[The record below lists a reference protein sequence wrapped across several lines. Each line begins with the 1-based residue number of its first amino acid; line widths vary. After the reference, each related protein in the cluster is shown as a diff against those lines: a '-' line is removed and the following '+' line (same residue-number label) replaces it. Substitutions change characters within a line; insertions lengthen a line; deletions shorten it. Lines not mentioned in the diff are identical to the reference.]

1 MKWNFF
7 SKAEAKADEFEYK
20 LDLHIKE
27 YKLSRH
33 RMEAHINDLL
43 GKVAGMQDQIDNNK
57 ILIGK
62 LMRQVD
68 LLCQQISNT
77 FKAEGLDAKTIKDAE
92 TGRKRREYLR
102 SWRNKKRTQEQ
113 AEKKRQEQLAKGREY
128 ARQYYL
134 RKKAEREAAQEKK
147 Q

>member
-43 GKVAGMQDQIDNNK
+43 GKVAEMQDQIDRGTA
-57 ILIGK
+57 LTQK
-62 LMRQVD
+62 LMKQVD
-68 LLCQQISNT
+68 SLCHQISNT
-77 FKAEGLDAKTIKDAE
+77 FKAEGLDAKAIKDAE

-102 SWRNKKRTQEQ
+102 NWRNKKRTQEQ
-113 AEKKRQEQLAKGREY
+113 AEKKRQERLAKDREY

-134 RKKAEREAAQEKK
+134 RKKAEREAAK
-147 Q
+147 

>member
-7 SKAEAKADEFEYK
+7 NKAEAKADEFEYK

-33 RMEAHINDLL
+33 RMEAHIDDLL
-43 GKVAGMQDQIDNNK
+43 GQVAEMQNQINRGTA
-57 ILIGK
+57 LTQK
-62 LMRQVD
+62 LMKQVD
-68 LLCQQISNT
+68 SLCHQISNT
-77 FKAEGLDAKTIKDAE
+77 FKAEELDAKAIKDAE

-102 SWRNKKRTQEQ
+102 NWRNKKRTQEQ
-113 AEKKRQEQLAKGREY
+113 AEKKRQERLAKDREY

>member
-43 GKVAGMQDQIDNNK
+43 GKVAEMQDQIDRGTA
-57 ILIGK
+57 LTQK
-62 LMRQVD
+62 LMKQVD
-68 LLCQQISNT
+68 SLCHQISNT
-77 FKAEGLDAKTIKDAE
+77 FKAEGLDEKAIKDAE
-92 TGRKRREYLR
+92 AGRKRREYQNR
-102 SWRNKKRTQEQ
+102 WKAKRKAQEQ
-113 AEKKRQEQLAKGREY
+113 AEKKKQEQLAKGREY
-128 ARQYYL
+128 ARKYYL
-134 RKKAEREAAQEKK
+134 RKKAEREAAK
-147 Q
+147 

>member
-33 RMEAHINDLL
+33 RIEANIDDLL
-43 GKVAGMQDQIDNNK
+43 GQVAEMQNQIDLNK
-57 ILIGK
+57 ALTEK
-62 LMRQVD
+62 LMKQVD
-68 LLCQQISNT
+68 SLCHQISNT
-77 FKAEGLDAKTIKDAE
+77 FKAEGLDAKAIKDAE

-102 SWRNKKRTQEQ
+102 NWRNKKRTQEQ
-113 AEKKRQEQLAKGREY
+113 AEKKRQERLAKDREY